1 MNAPCKAPHHPN
13 ICAQKAAA
21 AEPQRLVLFSYA
33 SPGRGKVTVTV
44 VPVPRVLS
52 SATRA
57 W

>member
-1 MNAPCKAPHHPN
+1 MPPPARHLIAPTFVCKKPLRQN
-13 ICAQKAAA
+13 RSGSFC
-21 AEPQRLVLFSYA
+21 FFYA